1 MWIKSSAFRV
11 NEINSTVVHILF
23 ILCYLN
29 MSDLLNKSY
38 PQLLKL
44 EFWVCHDEKIDK
56 RKRKSHIFSM
66 FNFQRIISYM

>member
-1 MWIKSSAFRV
+1 
-11 NEINSTVVHILF
+11 
-23 ILCYLN
+23 

-44 EFWVCHDEKIDK
+44 EFWVFNDEKIDK

-66 FNFQRIISYM
+66 FYFQRIISYM